1 MEKFIERLKE
11 LRAQKGLSQAQLAKA
26 TGLSQSAIT
35 YWETGKRIPNAY
47 AVIILARFFDV
58 STDYLSEIIEELN
71 DQDMLKSQR
80 ISDLEKRIEKL
91 ENPDKKD

>member
-35 YWETGKRIPNAY
+35 YWETGKRIPNAS

-58 STDYLSEIIEELN
+58 STDYLLGEE
-71 DQDMLKSQR
+71 D
-80 ISDLEKRIEKL
+80 
-91 ENPDKKD
+91 